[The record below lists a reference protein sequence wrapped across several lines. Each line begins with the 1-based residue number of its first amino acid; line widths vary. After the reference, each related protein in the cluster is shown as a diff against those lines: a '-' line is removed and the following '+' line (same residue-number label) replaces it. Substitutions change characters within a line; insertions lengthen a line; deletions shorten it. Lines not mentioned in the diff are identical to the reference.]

1 MNSRRIRTLI
11 VDDSALVRKIVTAS
25 LEPFP
30 EIEIVGTATD
40 PYDARD
46 KILAL
51 NPDVITLDIDMPKMD
66 GITFLKRIMQY
77 RPMPV
82 IIFSSHTQEGS
93 TKAIE
98 ALQAGAADVL
108 GKPSGA
114 NSAYS
119 DGSILAERIILAAQ
133 SKFQRVSTDA
143 TSNTVIQRRSAANR
157 VVTGR
162 RYAPRQ
168 IILMGASTGGTEAL
182 KTVLTGLRN
191 DLPGICIVQH
201 IPAYFSAAFAAR
213 LNELCA
219 LEVREARN
227 GDAVQAGLV
236 LVAPGG
242 YHMVLKWK
250 TTHYA
255 VELNEAPRVHYQRPA
270 VDVLFESAARVGAGP
285 TSLAVLLTGMGV
297 DGAAGML
304 ALRQAGA
311 KTIAQDEKT
320 SLVFGMPRA
329 AIERGAAM
337 RVTSLDQIYSDIE
350 KYASAVSLSQGSSK
364 DARVASAG

>member
-1 MNSRRIRTLI
+1 MNTQRIRTLI

-30 EIEIVGTATD
+30 EIEIVGTAVD

-82 IIFSSHTQEGS
+82 IIFSSHTQDGS

-114 NSAYS
+114 HSAYS

-133 SKFQRVSTDA
+133 TKFQRVSNDA
-143 TSNTVIQRRSAANR
+143 SSNTVIQRRSAANR
-157 VVTGR
+157 VVSGR

-168 IILMGASTGGTEAL
+168 VILMGASTGGTEAL
-182 KTVLTGLRN
+182 KTVLTGLRS
-191 DLPGICIVQH
+191 DMPAICIVQH

-213 LNELCA
+213 LNDLCA
-219 LEVREARN
+219 LEVREAKA
-227 GDAVQAGLV
+227 GDHVQPGLV

-250 TTHYA
+250 TTHYV

-270 VDVLFESAARVGAGP
+270 VDVMFESAARAGAGP
-285 TSLAVLLTGMGV
+285 TCLAVLLTGMGV

-304 ALRQAGA
+304 TLRQAGA

-337 RVTSLDQIYSDIE
+337 KVTGLDQMASEIE
-350 KYASAVSLSQGSSK
+350 KFASVVALNHGAAGEGRYASTG
-364 DARVASAG
+364 